1 VAATDGNF
9 APATD
14 GGKVFLMVF
23 ALVGIPIIGT
33 AVGILAAVV
42 LNGLE
47 FIAVMHMDELEL
59 AFKHFDSVGGCHT
72 RLVRDVG
79 LCTDRTTMPGQDDS
93 GFLDLEE
100 FREALELMDVEDL
113 SLPDGRPA
121 PRFEELVAQVDDG
134 SGQIDLREFK
144 ICASKLNLPVGR
156 AARTRIRL

>member
-1 VAATDGNF
+1 MAVAAIDGNF

-59 AFKHFDSVGGCHT
+59 AFKHFDTVRRQRGGW
-72 RLVRDVG
+72 
-79 LCTDRTTMPGQDDS
+79 
-93 GFLDLEE
+93 
-100 FREALELMDVEDL
+100 L
-113 SLPDGRPA
+113 SHPSRQ
-121 PRFEELVAQVDDG
+121 R
-134 SGQIDLREFK
+134 
-144 ICASKLNLPVGR
+144 C
-156 AARTRIRL
+156 